1 LTIAGSPAIIH
12 YVGREKEANMKV
24 QYVLTALKA
33 GKNKFTVSQLT
44 DVIRADAGDKALERR
59 TRRALFVARK
69 AGIMLEPVRDGGKAV
84 VAYQLQGS
92 VPETATVVTTAR
104 KAAKAASPKVATKAK
119 AASPKVATVKL
130 STVVKKVSKNFVAAK
145 AKAVKTKTEVK
156 VDEAIVA
163 KNLATIK
170 AVHAKVKQNVA
181 KHPITGRD
189 MTDEQI
195 DALEE
200 FRALESGWETE
211 EQERNAARAAVR
223 ENLPKEF
230 YAE

>member
-1 LTIAGSPAIIH
+1 
-12 YVGREKEANMKV
+12 MKI
-24 QYVLTALKA
+24 QYVLDALKN
-33 GKNKFTVSQLT
+33 GNNKFTVAHLT

-69 AGIMLEPVRDGGKAV
+69 AGIVLEPIRDGGKAV
-84 VAYQLQGS
+84 VAYQLMGG
-92 VPETATVVTTAR
+92 VPTDAWNEAHAVATR
-104 KAAKAASPKVATKAK
+104 KASRARTKTVTAKTISKEVAAVVAKNKAPSKKAATAD
-119 AASPKVATVKL
+119 VK
-130 STVVKKVSKNFVAAK
+130 
-145 AKAVKTKTEVK
+145 
-156 VDEAIVA
+156 A

-170 AVHAKVKQNVA
+170 AVHAKTKQ
-181 KHPITGRD
+181 HPITNRD
-189 MTDEQI
+189 LTDEQA

-211 EQERNAARAAVR
+211 EQTRNAARAAVR

>member
-1 LTIAGSPAIIH
+1 
-12 YVGREKEANMKV
+12 MKV
-24 QYVLTALKA
+24 QYVLTALQL

-92 VPETATVVTTAR
+92 VPETATVATTTR
-104 KAAKAASPKVATKAK
+104 KAAKAASPKVAAK
-119 AASPKVATVKL
+119 QKTVKL
-130 STVVKKVSKNFVAAK
+130 STIVKKVSKNFVAAK

-170 AVHAKVKQNVA
+170 AVHAKVKQHVA

>member
-1 LTIAGSPAIIH
+1 
-12 YVGREKEANMKV
+12 MKV

-104 KAAKAASPKVATKAK
+104 KAAKAASPKVAAK
-119 AASPKVATVKL
+119 QKTVKL

>member
-1 LTIAGSPAIIH
+1 
-12 YVGREKEANMKV
+12 MKV
-24 QYVLTALKA
+24 QYVLTALQI

-92 VPETATVVTTAR
+92 VPAIAAAAPTVR
-104 KAAKAASPKVATKAK
+104 KAAKAASPKVAAK
-119 AASPKVATVKL
+119 QKTVKL

-145 AKAVKTKTEVK
+145 AKAVKTKTKTEVK

-170 AVHAKVKQNVA
+170 AVHSKFKQHVA

>member
-1 LTIAGSPAIIH
+1 
-12 YVGREKEANMKV
+12 MKV

-92 VPETATVVTTAR
+92 VPEIATVATTTR
-104 KAAKAASPKVATKAK
+104 KAAKAASPKVAAK
-119 AASPKVATVKL
+119 QKTVKL

>member
-1 LTIAGSPAIIH
+1 
-12 YVGREKEANMKV
+12 M
-24 QYVLTALKA
+24 
-33 GKNKFTVSQLT
+33 
-44 DVIRADAGDKALERR
+44 
-59 TRRALFVARK
+59 
-69 AGIMLEPVRDGGKAV
+69 
-84 VAYQLQGS
+84 LQGS
-92 VPETATVVTTAR
+92 VPAIATVVTTVR
-104 KAAKAASPKVATKAK
+104 KAAKAASPKVAAK
-119 AASPKVATVKL
+119 QKTVKL
-130 STVVKKVSKNFVAAK
+130 STVVKKVSKNFIAAK

-170 AVHAKVKQNVA
+170 AVHSKFKQHVA

>member
-1 LTIAGSPAIIH
+1 
-12 YVGREKEANMKV
+12 MKV

-84 VAYQLQGS
+84 IGYLLQGS
-92 VPETATVVTTAR
+92 VPETATVATTTR
-104 KAAKAASPKVATKAK
+104 KAAKAASPKVAAK
-119 AASPKVATVKL
+119 QKTVKL
-130 STVVKKVSKNFVAAK
+130 STIVKKVSKNFVAAK

-170 AVHAKVKQNVA
+170 AVHAKVKQHVA

>member
-92 VPETATVVTTAR
+92 VPAIATVAPTVR
-104 KAAKAASPKVATKAK
+104 KAAKAASPKVAAK
-119 AASPKVATVKL
+119 QKTVKL
-130 STVVKKVSKNFVAAK
+130 STVVKKVSKNFVEAK

>member
-1 LTIAGSPAIIH
+1 
-12 YVGREKEANMKV
+12 MKV
-24 QYVLTALKA
+24 QYVLTALQL

-84 VAYQLQGS
+84 VGYLLQGS
-92 VPETATVVTTAR
+92 VPESATIVTTVR
-104 KAAKAASPKVATKAK
+104 KAAKAASPKVAAKAK
-119 AASPKVATVKL
+119 AASPKVAAKQKTVKL
-130 STVVKKVSKNFVAAK
+130 STVVKKVSKNFIAAK